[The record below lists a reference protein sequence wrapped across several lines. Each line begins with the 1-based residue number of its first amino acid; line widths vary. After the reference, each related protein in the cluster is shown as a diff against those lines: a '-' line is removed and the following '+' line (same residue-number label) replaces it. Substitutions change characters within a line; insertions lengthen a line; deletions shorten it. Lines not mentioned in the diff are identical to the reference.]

1 MLMKESEDLAEY
13 RVTIEKYRQEGEKII
28 SSSTGPKSE
37 EKNPKEKTSDR
48 GKGKDIGKRKKG
60 VYTAEKEKEILSAIK
75 KVKVLPAN
83 SDEKNKKSESKHITD
98 STKELEPRKRSCK
111 SNFIY
116 INFMSLHVIQQALA

>member
-1 MLMKESEDLAEY
+1 M
-13 RVTIEKYRQEGEKII
+13 
-28 SSSTGPKSE
+28 SSFHTKFGM
-37 EKNPKEKTSDR
+37 NF
-48 GKGKDIGKRKKG
+48 ILLILQC
-60 VYTAEKEKEILSAIK
+60 TAEKEKEILSAIK
-75 KVKVLPAN
+75 KAKVLPAN